1 MTGGWSPRWGPSGTE
16 IFWVGSGGSVMRA
29 ELDIRDRVSVAS
41 RETLFQAQQ
50 FELTVVTPITVPGV
64 ASYQVVE
71 NGERV
76 LAVAE
81 AGGMDADRRVLVL
94 NVFQELRER
103 SN

>member
-1 MTGGWSPRWGPSGTE
+1 M
-16 IFWVGSGGSVMRA
+16 
-29 ELDIRDRVSVAS
+29 AS

>member
-1 MTGGWSPRWGPSGTE
+1 
-16 IFWVGSGGSVMRA
+16 
-29 ELDIRDRVSVAS
+29 
-41 RETLFQAQQ
+41 
-50 FELTVVTPITVPGV
+50 VVTPITVPGV